1 MNARVNLQTH
11 LKIVT
16 FSGYPHRESQHHVWH
31 SDMLFGSEVIDR
43 NKDEEWIKK
52 ESQLLHG
59 FDPSIASSSKYSGTR
74 SGARPGLHSEL
85 FLLASDSV
93 CEIFEKLES

>member
-31 SDMLFGSEVIDR
+31 SDMLFGSEVIGG

-52 ESQLLHG
+52 E
-59 FDPSIASSSKYSGTR
+59 
-74 SGARPGLHSEL
+74 
-85 FLLASDSV
+85 
-93 CEIFEKLES
+93 

>member
-1 MNARVNLQTH
+1 
-11 LKIVT
+11 
-16 FSGYPHRESQHHVWH
+16 
-31 SDMLFGSEVIDR
+31 MLFGSEVIDR

-59 FDPSIASSSKYSGTR
+59 CDPSVASSSKYSGTR

-93 CEIFEKLES
+93 WRYLRNLKVEDMLLHKLCNAF